1 MSVRR
6 YLTLVFV
13 CIVFLPLAVASY
25 VVRGVVVNE
34 ASRQAEE
41 SLVPALDTAIGLYN
55 ERADAV
61 DAGVRAAVSTAEFA
75 QLLESGNRNALTGFL
90 QGRII
95 DIEPVD
101 FLIALDD
108 EGAALAW
115 AQKSADFVP
124 GVDTPSPEQILQ
136 ADTTGMGFRRTEGIP
151 VRVPGRGRLGRV
163 VGGFWIDE
171 DLLTATARGD
181 TDLSVALQGRVIAS
195 TLPLEGGVVMD
206 LFYGEPFEARLD
218 EDVTARAGRLGGGL
232 QIIASTPSAEVD
244 DLARRVLIAMVL
256 LLLIALPVMSFL
268 ASKFAAKI
276 TEPLEVLADGARA
289 ITQGDWSHRI
299 PVESNNEVGRL
310 AGSFNDM
317 TATLEKTFT
326 ELRTSRDQLSESR
339 DQLHRAIRR
348 VGEVLRSRYD
358 IKQVFEAIIHTAAD
372 AIDSDAAIL
381 WTFTPTREELI
392 PAVSVGVEMSEIDRL
407 KIGEGIAGFVAERGR
422 TAMIDAQARGQRPA
436 RGEPRLPIVMA
447 VPLRSDDRI
456 RGVIASYRAEGSPA
470 FTEEDLETVIFLAE
484 QGGVAMENVGLH
496 EEAQRLSLT
505 DGLTGTFNR
514 RYFQMQFRQVLATA
528 QRFERPFSVLMMDLD
543 HFKLVNDDHGHQRG
557 DAVLIEFVQRSTR
570 LLREVDTFARYGG
583 EEFICL
589 LAETD
594 TEGAV
599 TTAEKIREAIKTED
613 YGTRGEP
620 PITLTV
626 SIGVATY
633 GEHGDNYSHLVEA
646 ADRALYRAKQGGR
659 DRIAVAGDGP
669 SSLKIAT

>member
-25 VVRGVVVNE
+25 VVRGVVVSE
-34 ASRQAEE
+34 SSRRAEE
-41 SLVPALDTAIGLYN
+41 SLLPALDTAIGLYN

-61 DAGVRAAVSTAEFA
+61 DEGVRAAVSTAKFA
-75 QLLESGNRNALTGFL
+75 RLLRNGNQDTLTGYL
-90 QGRII
+90 QRRIVG
-95 DIEPVD
+95 IEPID
-101 FLIALDD
+101 FLIALD
-108 EGAALAW
+108 EGSNPLAW
-115 AQKSADFVP
+115 AQKTPDFVP
-124 GVDTPSPEQILQ
+124 DVDTPSAEQILQ
-136 ADTTGMGFRRTEGIP
+136 EGETGMGFHRTRKIA
-151 VRVPGRGRLGRV
+151 VRLPGRDVLGYV
-163 VGGFWIDE
+163 IGGFWIDQ
-171 DLLTATARGD
+171 DLLAVTARGE
-181 TDLSVALQGRVIAS
+181 TDLSVAQQGRVIAS
-195 TLPLEGGVVMD
+195 TLPLENGVEMD
-206 LFYGEPFEARLD
+206 VSFGEPFESHLEEA
-218 EDVTARAGRLGGGL
+218 VTARARRLGGRL
-232 QIIASTPSAEVD
+232 EIIASRPTAPED
-244 DLARRVLIAMVL
+244 DLARRVLIGMVL
-256 LLLIALPVMSFL
+256 LLLIALPVMSYL
-268 ASKFAAKI
+268 ASKLAAKI
-276 TEPLEVLADGARA
+276 TEPLEVLSDGARA

-299 PVESNNEVGRL
+299 PVEANNEVGRL

-358 IKQVFEAIIHTAAD
+358 IKEVFDAIINTAAD

-392 PAVSVGVEMSEIDRL
+392 PAVAVGIKMSELDRL
-407 KIGEGIAGFVAERGR
+407 KIGEGVAGFVGERGR
-422 TAMIDAQARGQRPA
+422 TALIDGQARGQRTA
-436 RGEPRLPIVMA
+436 RGEPQLPIAMA

-456 RGVIASYRAEGSPA
+456 RGVIASYRAEGSAP
-470 FTEEDLETVIFLAE
+470 FSEEDLETVIFLAE

-543 HFKLVNDDHGHQRG
+543 HFKLVNDNYGHQRG
-557 DAVLIEFVQRSTR
+557 DALLIEFVQRTTR

-599 TTAEKIREAIKTED
+599 TTAEKIREAIKAEG
-613 YGTRGEP
+613 YGSLGEP
-620 PITLTV
+620 PINLTV

-633 GEHGDNYSHLVEA
+633 GEHGDNYNDLVEA

-659 DRIAVAGDGP
+659 DRVAVAGEGP